1 MKKTLSLLLTLV
13 FISILILTGGA
24 MWVNRSETEIFYTE
38 EVDFGDRGAAQNF
51 SIRSLTTA
59 DGHLHWDTVLTL
71 GEVPTWNTDF
81 SFTNRNTRYRNPIEP
96 YLNLYLR
103 NSVGVSSS
111 GGLEK
116 IEQHT
121 ELAFLAKAIEEVA
134 SRTQAGELEH
144 IEILPLAQY
153 LDYFSVGL
161 DSVSWSPN
169 ENGEWRYIEWLDA
182 DQFFQIPVGEH
193 QVRISVGKGVNGEIY
208 NVSYEI
214 YNAPFLNCITLPS
227 QDGGWYML
235 YSGEDE
241 EGNPLMST
249 LKHGLYDLPVI
260 DAEDG
265 VQRIDTEHIQL
276 LYQVE
281 KGRTMFFT
289 DSGRKLLLQ
298 SGSGFGDQITVL
310 DVATMQPIQ
319 TISLEEKY
327 QQGSEDLYVKND
339 YFVRICDQTRTEG
352 EKEVLSAQ
360 FVQVWE
366 LGTDGQFYKT
376 IDCDINETG
385 LETYYWQDVIY
396 NGGKLMLCRYE
407 DIYTDPSI
415 QVAVCDPEGLQY
427 AAWWRNSQRDQNVNV
442 ENNEPLLAV
451 RN

>member
-24 MWVNRSETEIFYTE
+24 MWVNHTETEIFYTE

-51 SIRSLTTA
+51 SIRSLTTVN
-59 DGHLHWDTVLTL
+59 GHLHWDTVLTL
-71 GEVPTWNTDF
+71 GENPTWNTDF
-81 SFTNRNTRYRNPIEP
+81 SFTNRNTWYSNPIEP
-96 YLNLYLR
+96 YLNLYLQS
-103 NSVGVSSS
+103 NMGVSSS
-111 GGLEK
+111 GGLE
-116 IEQHT
+116 IEQYT
-121 ELAFLAKAIEEVA
+121 ELDFLAKAIEEVA
-134 SRTQAGELEH
+134 SHTQAGELEH
-144 IEILPLAQY
+144 TEILPLAQY

-161 DSVSWSPN
+161 DSVSWSPS
-169 ENGEWRYIEWLDA
+169 ENGEWWYTEWQEA
-182 DQFFQIPVGEH
+182 DQFFQIPVGEQ

-208 NVSYEI
+208 NVSYQI
-214 YNAPFLNCITLPS
+214 YDAPFLNCITLPS

-241 EGNPLMST
+241 EGNSLMGAP
-249 LKHGLYDLPVI
+249 KHGLYYLPII
-260 DAEDG
+260 DVEDG
-265 VQRIDTEHIQL
+265 VQRIDTEHIKL

-319 TISLEEKY
+319 TISLDEKY
-327 QQGSEDLYVKND
+327 QQGNEDLYVKND

-352 EKEVLSAQ
+352 EKEDLSAQ

-366 LGTDGQFYKT
+366 LGTDGQFHKT

-396 NGGKLMLCRYE
+396 NGEKLMLCRYE
-407 DIYTDPSI
+407 NDYNDPSI